1 MAFRRRASPADGII
15 IVIVLLLDIIAP
27 VSAARYVC
35 PPAGGAPLALP
46 LLAGGSDPTDPLILN
61 ATARAGELCTLTLR
75 DAAGIR
81 PIARSYN
88 GKDWEVTAGPLSETL
103 DSPTCSDAADAPA
116 IRHCFFSSLPPAAA
130 VTNGSVYTLTTYADP
145 GYGDAAEAARFLEQ
159 ATFGPTQSDI
169 DSLTSP
175 GNGGT
180 LNFTAWVRSQIS
192 VPVTSLRESYRR
204 STNARYEYAAY
215 PAGAGPAS
223 ACETASHWRT
233 FALTRRDGIRSSQTK
248 ESKYLSVEIRNGR
261 YVWMVEGK

>member
-1 MAFRRRASPADGII
+1 MCWHLPRRAP
-15 IVIVLLLDIIAP
+15 P

-46 LLAGGSDPTDPLILN
+46 LLAEGTSPSDPLILN
-61 ATARAGELCTLTLR
+61 ATAHAGELCTLTLR

-81 PIARSYN
+81 PIARSYD
-88 GKDWEVTAGPLSETL
+88 GKDWQVTAGPLSETL
-103 DSPTCSDAADAPA
+103 DSPTCSDAPDAPT
-116 IRHCFFSSLPPAAA
+116 IRHCSLSSLPPAAEVA
-130 VTNGSVYTLTTYADP
+130 DGAVYTLTTYANP

-169 DSLTSP
+169 DSLTTSP
-175 GNGGT
+175 GTGGT
-180 LNFTAWVRSQIS
+180 LNFTAWVQSQVS
-192 VPVTSLRESYRR
+192 LPVTSLRESYRR

-223 ACETASHWRT
+223 ACETTSHWRT

-248 ESKYLSVEIRNGR
+248 ESKYLSVEFRNGR